1 MERTK
6 TNKHYMK
13 KKIGNFIVELY
24 GESLMIKNLKGDL
37 LKAEMVK
44 PFESEDKFKAKCIA
58 LQAKIDERIKL
69 GLAV

>member
-1 MERTK
+1 
-6 TNKHYMK
+6 MK

-44 PFESEDKFKAKCIA
+44 PFESEDKFKEKCIA
-58 LQAKIDERIKL
+58 LQSKIDERIKL

>member
-1 MERTK
+1 MERRK

-44 PFESEDKFKAKCIA
+44 PFESEDKFKEKCIA

>member
-1 MERTK
+1 
-6 TNKHYMK
+6 MK

-44 PFESEDKFKAKCIA
+44 PFESEDKFKEKCIA
-58 LQAKIDERIKL
+58 LQAKHDERIK
-69 GLAV
+69 

>member
-1 MERTK
+1 VERTK

-24 GESLMIKNLKGDL
+24 GESLMIKYLKGDL

-44 PFESEDKFKAKCIA
+44 PFESEDKFKEKCIA

>member
-1 MERTK
+1 VERTK

-13 KKIGNFIVELY
+13 KQIGNFIVELY

-44 PFESEDKFKAKCIA
+44 PFESEDKFKEKCIA
-58 LQAKIDERIKL
+58 LKAKIDERIKL